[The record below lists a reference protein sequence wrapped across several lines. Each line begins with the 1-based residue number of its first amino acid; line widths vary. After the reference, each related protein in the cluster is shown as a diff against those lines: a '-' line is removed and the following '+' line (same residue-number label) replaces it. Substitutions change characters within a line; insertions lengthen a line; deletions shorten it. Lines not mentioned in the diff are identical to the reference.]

1 MKELINS
8 QLDKMELFNKVSK
21 DTKEALSEIGEV
33 KCYIKG
39 SHIFRDKE
47 KVNRIYIIY
56 SGKVALYKLNESAQK
71 KIVFILGKDSII
83 NAVVLD
89 DLPASI
95 NCEVFEKAEILAFDK
110 GKFEKV
116 MKNDFELT
124 KIVISSLTIKVRR
137 LYRQLKN
144 STPIKVEKRVAA
156 KLWKL
161 SKDYGVK
168 VENGI
173 LIDLKISTTYLA
185 DMFGAPRETISRA
198 LKFLQEK
205 DLIIHE
211 KKQIIVTDM
220 DKLSGFFKGTYKN

>member
-1 MKELINS
+1 MK
-8 QLDKMELFNKVSK
+8 QLVKDQLNKMELFNTISE
-21 DTKEALSEIGEV
+21 DTKEALSDFAESR
-33 KCYIKG
+33 CYVKG

-47 KVNRIYIIY
+47 KVNKIYIIY
-56 SGKVALYKLNESAQK
+56 SGKVSLYKLNESAQK

-110 GKFEKV
+110 GKFEEV
-116 MKNDFELT
+116 MKRDFELT
-124 KIVISSLTIKVRR
+124 KIIISSLTIKVRR

-161 SKDYGVK
+161 SKDYGID
-168 VENGI
+168 VENGT
-173 LIDLKISTTYLA
+173 LIDLKISITYLA
-185 DMFGAPRETISRA
+185 DMFGTPRETISRA
-198 LKFLQEK
+198 LKHLQEK
-205 DLIIHE
+205 DLIIFE
-211 KKQIIVTDM
+211 KKKIIVTDM
-220 DKLSGFFKGTYKN
+220 DKLASFFKGTYK

>member
-1 MKELINS
+1 MKELVKT
-8 QLDKMELFNKVSK
+8 QLSKMELFNKVSL
-21 DTKEALSEIGEV
+21 DAKEALSEFGET

-47 KVNRIYIIY
+47 TVKKIYIVY

-71 KIVFILGKDSII
+71 KIVFILSENSIV

-110 GKFEKV
+110 VKFEEV
-116 MKNDFELT
+116 MKSDFELT

-168 VENGI
+168 VENGT
-173 LIDLKISTTYLA
+173 LIDLNVSITYLA

-198 LKFLQEK
+198 LKLLQEK
-205 DLIIHE
+205 DLIICE
-211 KKQIIVTDM
+211 KKKIIIKDR
-220 DKLSGFFKGTYKN
+220 DNLSKFFKGI

>member
-1 MKELINS
+1 MKELIKI
-8 QLDKMELFNKVSK
+8 QLEKMELFNKISK
-21 DTKEALSEIGEV
+21 NTKEALADFGES

-47 KVNRIYIIY
+47 KVNKIYIVY

-71 KIVFILGKDSII
+71 KIVFILSENSIV

-110 GKFEKV
+110 VKFEEV
-116 MKNDFELT
+116 MKSDFELT

-168 VENGI
+168 VENGT
-173 LIDLKISTTYLA
+173 LIDLNVSITYLA

-198 LKFLQEK
+198 LKLLQEK
-205 DLIIHE
+205 DLIICE
-211 KKQIIVTDM
+211 KKKIIIKDR
-220 DKLSGFFKGTYKN
+220 DNLSKFFKGI

>member
-1 MKELINS
+1 MNMKDLIKI
-8 QLDKMELFNKVSK
+8 QLDNMELFNNICE
-21 DTKEALSEIGEV
+21 DTKEALADFGET

-47 KVNRIYIIY
+47 KVNKIYIIY

-95 NCEVFEKAEILAFDK
+95 NCEVFEKAEILAFEK
-110 GKFEKV
+110 GRFEEL
-116 MKNDFELT
+116 MKSDFQLT
-124 KIVISSLTIKVRR
+124 KIVISSLTLKVRR

-161 SKDYGVK
+161 AKDYGIK
-168 VENGI
+168 VENGT
-173 LIDLKISTTYLA
+173 LIDLNVSITYLA

-198 LKFLQEK
+198 LKLLQEK
-205 DLIIHE
+205 DLIIFE
-211 KKQIIVTDM
+211 KKKIIIKDR
-220 DKLSGFFKGTYKN
+220 DKLSKFFKGI

>member
-1 MKELINS
+1 MEMKDLIKI
-8 QLDKMELFNKVSK
+8 QLDNMELFNNINE
-21 DTKEALSEIGEV
+21 DTKKALADFGDS
-33 KCYIKG
+33 KCYVKG

-47 KVNRIYIIY
+47 IINKVYIIY

-71 KIVFILGKDSII
+71 KIVFILGENSII

-89 DLPASI
+89 DLHASI

-110 GKFEKV
+110 SKFEEV
-116 MKNDFELT
+116 MKSDFELT

-168 VENGI
+168 IESGT
-173 LIDLKISTTYLA
+173 LIDLNVSITYLA

-198 LKFLQEK
+198 LKLLQEK
-205 DLIIHE
+205 DLIIFE
-211 KKQIIVTDM
+211 KKKIIIKDR
-220 DKLSGFFKGTYKN
+220 DELSRFFKGI

>member
-1 MKELINS
+1 MQMKELVKT
-8 QLDKMELFNKVSK
+8 QLNKMDLFQNVSEN
-21 DTKEALSEIGEV
+21 TKEALSDFGET
-33 KCYIKG
+33 KCFIKG

-47 KVNRIYIIY
+47 TVNKIYIVY

-95 NCEVFEKAEILAFDK
+95 NCEVFEKAEILAFDRV
-110 GKFEKV
+110 KFEEI
-116 MKNDFELT
+116 MKKDFELT
-124 KIVISSLTIKVRR
+124 KVVISSLTIKVRR

-161 SKDYGVK
+161 SKDYGVT
-168 VENGI
+168 VENGT
-173 LIDLKISTTYLA
+173 LIDLNVSITYLA

-198 LKFLQEK
+198 LKILQEK
-205 DLIIHE
+205 DLIIFE
-211 KKQIIVTDM
+211 RKKIIIKDR
-220 DKLSGFFKGTYKN
+220 DNLSKFFKEI